1 VRCIASAGRMA
12 VGGSE
17 LGRGMGPGRP
27 RPRAVVE
34 PGLRNPTG
42 PCEADVSPPRSIPLP
57 RRAFEL
63 SSNHVYWAFVAT
75 LATSTVYFVTSV
87 EQRRAALRADHAV
100 EVDSGAEVRLV
111 RVMDAD
117 EVSVHTVEGE
127 AFVVRLLGIKGFST
141 TANEPGVSGLGQEA
155 TNALERALVDKQIL
169 LVYDELNLDSSGR
182 VLAYLE
188 VEAQDV
194 GRLLVERGH
203 VVTYT
208 RYPFSRESVYQGAEA
223 EARSERLGIWGNDKA
238 VERVHGWQAAWH
250 AAREAE
256 GDAP

>member
-1 VRCIASAGRMA
+1 M
-12 VGGSE
+12 
-17 LGRGMGPGRP
+17 P
-27 RPRAVVE
+27 RP
-34 PGLRNPTG
+34 
-42 PCEADVSPPRSIPLP
+42 
-57 RRAFEL
+57 AFEL
-63 SSNHVYWAFVAT
+63 SSNHVYWAFVAILAAST
-75 LATSTVYFVTSV
+75 LYFVTSV
-87 EQRRAALRADHAV
+87 EERRAALRASHVV
-100 EVDSGAEVRLV
+100 EVESGSEVRLV

-117 EVSVHTVEGE
+117 EVSVLTPDGE

-155 TNALERALVDKQIL
+155 MTSLERALSDKQIR
-169 LVYDELNLDSSGR
+169 LVYDELKLDSSGR

-208 RYPFSRESVYQGAEA
+208 RYPFSREGAYQGAEA
-223 EARSERLGIWGNDKA
+223 EARSERLGLWGNEKA
-238 VERVHGWQAAWH
+238 VERVQGWQAAWQ
-250 AAREAE
+250 AARAEE

>member
-1 VRCIASAGRMA
+1 MF
-12 VGGSE
+12 
-17 LGRGMGPGRP
+17 
-27 RPRAVVE
+27 
-34 PGLRNPTG
+34 
-42 PCEADVSPPRSIPLP
+42 

-63 SSNHVYWAFVAT
+63 SSNHAYWAFVAV
-75 LATSTVYFVTSV
+75 LATSTLYFVASV
-87 EQRRAALRADHAV
+87 EQRRAALRASHVV
-100 EVDSGAEVRLV
+100 EVDSGSEVELV

-117 EVSVHTVEGE
+117 EVSVRTPDGE

-155 TNALERALVDKQIL
+155 MVALERALSDKQIL
-169 LVYDELNLDSSGR
+169 LVYDQFHLDSSGR

-208 RYPFSRESVYQGAEA
+208 RYPFSREGAYQGAEA
-223 EARSERLGIWGNDKA
+223 EARSERLGLWGNEKA
-238 VERVHGWQAAWH
+238 VERVQGWQAAWQ
-250 AAREAE
+250 AARAEE

>member
-1 VRCIASAGRMA
+1 
-12 VGGSE
+12 
-17 LGRGMGPGRP
+17 
-27 RPRAVVE
+27 
-34 PGLRNPTG
+34 
-42 PCEADVSPPRSIPLP
+42 LP

-75 LATSTVYFVTSV
+75 LAASTVYFVASV
-87 EQRRAALRADHAV
+87 EQRRAALRADYAM
-100 EVDSGAEVRLV
+100 EVDSGTEVRLV

-117 EVSVHTVEGE
+117 EVSVRTQANE

-155 TNALERALVDKQIL
+155 MVALEHDLADKQIL
-169 LVYDELNLDSSGR
+169 VVYDDFKLDSSGR

-188 VEAQDV
+188 VEGQDV

-208 RYPFSRESVYQGAEA
+208 RYPFSREGAYQGAEA
-223 EARSERLGIWGNDKA
+223 EARSERLGLWGNAKA
-238 VERVHGWQAAWH
+238 IERVQGWQAAWQS
-250 AAREAE
+250 ARSE
-256 GDAP
+256 GGE